1 MKRGSDPLK
10 VQQWT
15 SRFERFKLSGLTVA
29 SFCRSEGVS
38 QPSFYQW
45 KKKLADQ
52 PAAGKRP
59 PAKTRGQAAPVTPKQ
74 PADGAASG
82 SFQTVQLIG
91 TTGRLEYFHM
101 IDAKITTYERS
112 ETDIKVVINSV
123 EVKITFV
130 SRDYDNRVNF
140 DDIGNY
146 TKHIDFGREY
156 RNVHIGSIRNC

>member
-15 SRFERFKLSGLTVA
+15 SRFERFKLSSLTVA

-52 PAAGKRP
+52 PATGKRP
-59 PAKTRGQAAPVTPKQ
+59 PAKTRGQAAPATPKQ
-74 PADGAASG
+74 PANSAASG

-91 TTGRLEYFHM
+91 TTGLDPKRTADRDPCLTVRLPGGIELALADNLLLIEM
-101 IDAKITTYERS
+101 VVDKLLQTRIAKTPAEMGEPS
-112 ETDIKVVINSV
+112 
-123 EVKITFV
+123 
-130 SRDYDNRVNF
+130 
-140 DDIGNY
+140 
-146 TKHIDFGREY
+146 
-156 RNVHIGSIRNC
+156 C